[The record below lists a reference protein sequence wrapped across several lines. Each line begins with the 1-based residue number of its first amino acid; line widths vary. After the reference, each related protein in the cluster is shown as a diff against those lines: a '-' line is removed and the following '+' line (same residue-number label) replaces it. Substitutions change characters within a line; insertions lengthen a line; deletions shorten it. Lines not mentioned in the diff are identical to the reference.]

1 MDEIQ
6 TENNKL
12 KNLPSKV
19 ETVKFFCVMQLSHKR
34 IRKETI
40 ISRGTL
46 IKQPRSNQRVCV
58 TIFLRWQL
66 VENGQNGTAEG
77 RQHYKVGS

>member
-40 ISRGTL
+40 TSKTE
-46 IKQPRSNQRVCV
+46 PRSNQRVCV